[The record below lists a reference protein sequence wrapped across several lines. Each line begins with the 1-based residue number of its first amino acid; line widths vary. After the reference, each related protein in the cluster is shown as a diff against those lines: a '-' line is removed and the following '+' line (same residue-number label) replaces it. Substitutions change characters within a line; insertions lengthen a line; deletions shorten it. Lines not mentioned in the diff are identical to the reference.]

1 MDFQDAINIVEEI
14 KPLEKGKKGCILFD
28 IDDCLLQADSKAIGI
43 WKEKPG
49 EQPVRLST
57 EQYAKDPDAAVH
69 KDWFSYK
76 EFRDPEK
83 VYASI
88 VGGTPLLR
96 QMRLLDAHVKANYD
110 IAFLTARGLQDVVD
124 AALRAFLKVKDD
136 NGKLSPIGDRL
147 KSEISAAVND
157 EIKAYPGANDPE
169 KKGMVIKNICQKYDK
184 VKFVDDDLKNVNF
197 AKSLKLP
204 NLQVI
209 LANKA
214 PLTRGITEDV
224 LEEEISK
231 KITKKLD
238 NLEKLA
244 EKFNK
249 QSRQANA
256 KMMVY
261 LKSKEG
267 KELSEGKREKLY
279 KIALQLKKA
288 QQELKNVKELKKFN
302 DKASSKSEE
311 DTKKLETEMIGII
324 KETKKQIKDSMDDP
338 IIKTIL
344 RDIGVLSIFIGLPS
358 ILSAIISGGVPVLG
372 PVGIAVGAYDV
383 GVTHHNRKA
392 ARYRALETSREIKY
406 FHKKETE
413 ED

>member
-1 MDFQDAINIVEEI
+1 MDFQDAINIVEGI
-14 KPLEKGKKGCILFD
+14 QALEKGKKGCILFD

-49 EQPVRLST
+49 EQPIRLST
-57 EQYAKDPDAAVH
+57 EQYAKDPDAATH

-136 NGKLSPIGDRL
+136 NGKLSPIGDKL

-184 VKFVDDDLKNVNF
+184 VKFVDDDRKNLNF
-197 AKSLKLP
+197 VRSMRLP

-209 LANKA
+209 EANKS
-214 PLTRGITEDV
+214 PLPR
-224 LEEEISK
+224 
-231 KITKKLD
+231 
-238 NLEKLA
+238 
-244 EKFNK
+244 
-249 QSRQANA
+249 
-256 KMMVY
+256 
-261 LKSKEG
+261 
-267 KELSEGKREKLY
+267 
-279 KIALQLKKA
+279 
-288 QQELKNVKELKKFN
+288 
-302 DKASSKSEE
+302 
-311 DTKKLETEMIGII
+311 
-324 KETKKQIKDSMDDP
+324 
-338 IIKTIL
+338 
-344 RDIGVLSIFIGLPS
+344 
-358 ILSAIISGGVPVLG
+358 
-372 PVGIAVGAYDV
+372 
-383 GVTHHNRKA
+383 
-392 ARYRALETSREIKY
+392 
-406 FHKKETE
+406 
-413 ED
+413 

>member
-1 MDFQDAINIVEEI
+1 MDFQDAINIVEGI
-14 KPLEKGKKGCILFD
+14 QALEKGKRGCILFD

-49 EQPVRLST
+49 EQPIRLST
-57 EQYAKDPDAAVH
+57 EQYAKDPDAATH

-124 AALRAFLKVKDD
+124 AALRAFLKVKDS
-136 NGKLSPIGDRL
+136 NGKLSPIGDKL

-214 PLTRGITEDV
+214 PLTRG
-224 LEEEISK
+224 
-231 KITKKLD
+231 
-238 NLEKLA
+238 
-244 EKFNK
+244 
-249 QSRQANA
+249 
-256 KMMVY
+256 
-261 LKSKEG
+261 
-267 KELSEGKREKLY
+267 
-279 KIALQLKKA
+279 
-288 QQELKNVKELKKFN
+288 
-302 DKASSKSEE
+302 
-311 DTKKLETEMIGII
+311 
-324 KETKKQIKDSMDDP
+324 
-338 IIKTIL
+338 
-344 RDIGVLSIFIGLPS
+344 
-358 ILSAIISGGVPVLG
+358 
-372 PVGIAVGAYDV
+372 
-383 GVTHHNRKA
+383 
-392 ARYRALETSREIKY
+392 
-406 FHKKETE
+406 
-413 ED
+413 

>member
-1 MDFQDAINIVEEI
+1 MKFEEVIRIVEEV

-43 WKEKPG
+43 IKREPG
-49 EQPVRLST
+49 KDPVRLST
-57 EQYAKDPDAAVH
+57 DQYAKDPDAATH
-69 KDWFSYK
+69 RDWFSYE

-110 IAFLTARGLQDVVD
+110 VAFLTARGLQDVVD
-124 AALRAFLKVKDD
+124 AALRAFLKVKDA
-136 NGKLSPIGDRL
+136 NGNLSPIGDRL

-169 KKGMVIKNICQKYDK
+169 KKGMVIKNICKNYDK

-224 LEEEISK
+224 IEEEISK
-231 KITKKLD
+231 KVTKKLD
-238 NLEKLA
+238 KLEKLA
-244 EKFNK
+244 TKFEK
-249 QSRQANA
+249 QSSQAVD
-256 KMMVY
+256 KMTTY

-267 KELSEGKREKLY
+267 KEISEGKREKIF
-279 KIALQLKKA
+279 KVALQLNKA
-288 QQELKNVKELKKFN
+288 QEELKNIKELKKFN
-302 DKASSKSEE
+302 DKTNPESKK
-311 DTKKLETEMIGII
+311 DAKKLEKEILGVAR
-324 KETKKQIKDSMDDP
+324 ETKRQIKDSMDDP

-344 RDIGVLSIFIGLPS
+344 RDIGVLSIFVGLPS
-358 ILSAIISGGVPVLG
+358 ILSAIICDGVPTLG
-372 PVGIAVGAYDV
+372 PVGVAVGVYDV
-383 GVTHHNRKA
+383 GVTHHNRNV
-392 ARYRALETSREIKY
+392 ARYRALGTSREIKY
-406 FHKKETE
+406 SPKKETK

>member
-43 WKEKPG
+43 IKREPG
-49 EQPVRLST
+49 KDPVRLST
-57 EQYAKDPDAAVH
+57 DQYAKDPDAATH
-69 KDWFSYK
+69 RGWFSYE

-231 KITKKLD
+231 KVTKKLD
-238 NLEKLA
+238 KLEKLA
-244 EKFNK
+244 NKFESDSNK
-249 QSRQANA
+249 IITRMSAAMKKR
-256 KMMVY
+256 
-261 LKSKEG
+261 EG
-267 KELSEGKREKLY
+267 KAISSGAIEAFKKTT
-279 KIALQLKKA
+279 LQLKKA
-288 QQELKNVKELKKFN
+288 QEELKNIKELKKFN
-302 DKASSKSEE
+302 DNV
-311 DTKKLETEMIGII
+311 TP
-324 KETKKQIKDSMDDP
+324 ETKEDAKELEKQMVAVLKEAKRQIKDSMNDP
-338 IIKTIL
+338 AIKVIL
-344 RDIGVLSIFIGLPS
+344 RDLGIFTLLGGLGGTIS
-358 ILSAIISGGVPVLG
+358 LLTGNMMGLTGFAI
-372 PVGIAVGAYDV
+372 GAYDV
-383 GVTHHNRKA
+383 AVIHNNRENRRMKA
-392 ARYRALETSREIKY
+392 LNTYRSIKY
-406 FHKKETE
+406 SSKKKSEVN
-413 ED
+413 

>member
-383 GVTHHNRKA
+383 GVAHHNRKA
-392 ARYRALETSREIKY
+392 ARYRALGTTREIKY
-406 FHKKETE
+406 SSKKESE
-413 ED
+413 AN

>member
-1 MDFQDAINIVEEI
+1 MDFQDAINIVEGI
-14 KPLEKGKKGCILFD
+14 QALEKGKKGCILFD

-231 KITKKLD
+231 KVTKKLD
-238 NLEKLA
+238 KLEKLA
-244 EKFNK
+244 TKFNK
-249 QSRQANA
+249 QARQANA

-261 LKSKEG
+261 LRSKEG
-267 KELSEGKREKLY
+267 KELSESKQEKLF
-279 KIALQLKKA
+279 KVALQLNKA
-288 QQELKNVKELKKFN
+288 QQELKNIKELKKFN
-302 DKASSKSEE
+302 DKANPVSKE
-311 DTKKLETEMIGII
+311 DAKELEKEIMGVAR
-324 KETKKQIKDSMDDP
+324 ETKRQIKDSMDDP

-344 RDIGVLSIFIGLPS
+344 RDIGVLSIFVGLPS
-358 ILSAIISGGVPVLG
+358 ILSAIICDGVPTLG
-372 PVGIAVGAYDV
+372 PVGVAVGAYDV
-383 GVTHHNRKA
+383 GVAHHNRKA
-392 ARYRALETSREIKY
+392 ARYRALGTTREIKY
-406 FHKKETE
+406 SSKKESE
-413 ED
+413 AN